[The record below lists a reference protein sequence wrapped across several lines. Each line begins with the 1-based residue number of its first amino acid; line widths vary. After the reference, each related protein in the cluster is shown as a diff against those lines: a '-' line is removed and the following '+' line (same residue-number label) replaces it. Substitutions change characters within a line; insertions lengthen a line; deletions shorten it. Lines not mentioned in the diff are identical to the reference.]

1 MDYVIHCQI
10 GDISIELDDDN
21 TLVDVDFG
29 ADTPSNSISHSPP
42 ASHPVV
48 RQLED
53 YFHGKRQTFAV
64 SYTFKGT
71 DFQRAVWQQIA
82 KIPFAHTITYG
93 DIARAIGKPS
103 ASRAV
108 GAACGQNPI
117 GIIVP
122 CHRVVGS
129 TGKLTGYAGGV
140 WRKQWLLDFE
150 KTVAARRP

>member
-1 MDYVIHCQI
+1 MHTVIHCQI
-10 GDISIELDDDN
+10 GDISIELDEDN
-21 TLVDVDFG
+21 NLVNLDFV
-29 ADTPSNSISHSPP
+29 ADKPTAAISHSPP
-42 ASHPVV
+42 SNSPVV
-48 RQLED
+48 RQLEE
-53 YFHGKRQTFAV
+53 YFRGRRQTFDV
-64 SYTFKGT
+64 GYIFKGT

-82 KIPFAHTITYG
+82 KIPFGHTITYG

-150 KTVAARRP
+150 KSMVPLG

>member
-1 MDYVIHCQI
+1 MRTVIHCQI

-21 TLVDVDFG
+21 RLVNVDFV
-29 ADTPSNSISHSPP
+29 ADKPTKTISHSPP
-42 ASHPVV
+42 ASSPVV
-48 RQLED
+48 RQLEE
-53 YFHGKRQTFAV
+53 YFRGKRQNFDV
-64 SYTFKGT
+64 GYRFKGT

-82 KIPFAHTITYG
+82 KIPFGHTITYG
-93 DIARAIGKPS
+93 DIARAIGKPN

-129 TGKLTGYAGGV
+129 TGKLTGYAGGL

-150 KTVAARRP
+150 SSAVAGKR